1 MGLKL
6 CQTLGHR
13 LGVILLGDCHET
25 LDPAQ
30 SWDWN
35 VDQEEQTASLSVLWL
50 HISSLIIERGG
61 GVFMTKFKS
70 YVKLIMILINTPTD
84 FIMIIPLKPRG

>member
-1 MGLKL
+1 MET
-6 CQTLGHR
+6 CSPDHR
-13 LGVILLGDCHET
+13 LSVILLGDCHET

-30 SWDWN
+30 SGAKS
-35 VDQEEQTASLSVLWL
+35 VEQAASLSVMWL
-50 HISSLIIERGG
+50 HISSLYGEGEG
-61 GVFMTKFKS
+61 QKAGVFMTKFKS